1 MALYLLL
8 YISCEKMQR
17 VCWHGFLWAHREE
30 SFFHSI
36 YISYK
41 AVFKAVLVNFHEI
54 LKFCF
59 WWLIFVCISRTFSQ
73 KKAAIEREYA
83 QVSVGLSPCP
93 RNTFAWL
100 RSDLL
105 SRRTLESFLLLAH
118 LWLSSFGS
126 LNFFFDRVLC
136 IALTVLEFYRLALNL
151 EIYLPLSPQMLG
163 VKVYHHPAIHSFL
176 KDKLWP
182 CYPDWY

>member
-1 MALYLLL
+1 MKNCKEYAD
-8 YISCEKMQR
+8 IVSS
-17 VCWHGFLWAHREE
+17 VPEE

-41 AVFKAVLVNFHEI
+41 AVFKAVSINFHEV

-93 RNTFAWL
+93 RYTSAWL

-105 SRRTLESFLLLAH
+105 LRRTLESFLLPAC
-118 LWLSSFGS
+118 LWL
-126 LNFFFDRVLC
+126 FFFFFLDRVLC

-151 EIYLPLSPQMLG
+151 EIYLPLSPRMLG
-163 VKVYHHPAIHSFL
+163 VKVYHHPACHSFIHFL
-176 KDKLWP
+176 KTSSDHVILTNTKLSV
-182 CYPDWY
+182 